1 MTSAMRFSA
10 RAALGANADTSAA
23 SPSSATASLRIL
35 PMTPPL
41 RREAAP
47 GQTPVQSNGTER
59 NVNKRLRVR
68 EGVNSKAAAKF
79 AGKELSGA
87 RRRTQHEADFES
99 VTDRLPRSSRH
110 RVTTRLRQPEPRGGE
125 ALDETPTATM
135 VVTLTPFP
143 HMPKVRPGD
152 DLSGLLI
159 AACEQSALS
168 PAEDRKSVV

>member
-35 PMTPPL
+35 PMTQPL

-59 NVNKRLRVR
+59 NVNKRRIRVR

-79 AGKELSGA
+79 PGEGLRGA
-87 RRRTQHEADFES
+87 RRPTQHEADFES
-99 VTDRLPRSSRH
+99 VNDRLPRSSRR

-125 ALDETPTATM
+125 ALDERPTATM
-135 VVTLTPFP
+135 VVTLTPLP
-143 HMPKVRPGD
+143 HIPKVRPGD

-168 PAEDRKSVV
+168 PADGDIF